1 MWERRDCISCR
12 GAQMRLTKNQAHK
25 ALSIMVRSRRFEEL
39 VAQFFHHKEMHG
51 TTHLSIGQEAAQA
64 GLSLALKEG
73 DWIVPT
79 HRCHG
84 HTIARGSGEE
94 AMFSEMF
101 GSRHG
106 IVKGLGGSM
115 HMTDVQTWNTGSSSV
130 VGSGVNLAIGLGFAL
145 KQQGSDSLSVAIFGD
160 GASSRGAVHESMN
173 LASVLNL
180 PVLFFCENNGYG
192 MSASRD
198 RMVSAPSIAKRAE
211 GYNMPHNTVD
221 GNDVEAVY
229 AAARE
234 AVRSI
239 RSTGRPYLL
248 EVLTYR
254 LCGHSKSDDC
264 HYRTKEEEAEWEAKD
279 PITRFC
285 RTLIE
290 DELFSEDEVS
300 EIILSGRK
308 QVEEA
313 AMRARAVK
321 DEHLTFEE
329 AEALVYAPEDPQ
341 IYGVVNQTSR
351 LTYREAIRFA
361 LAEEMARDK
370 AVHLIGEDIGLYG
383 GCFKVTGDLHAN
395 FQDRVHETPVS
406 EEAITGMGVGAS
418 FLGIRPVVEI
428 MYGDF
433 ATLASDPIINHAAKA
448 HFISA
453 GQLSAPVVV
462 RMPVGSGTGHG
473 AQHTQSLE
481 SMFTNV
487 PGLIVVAPSCPGD
500 AKALLKSAI
509 RSNNPVLF
517 FEHKGLYDTIGPV
530 GDKEYLMPLGKAI
543 VKKRGSDVTIVA
555 YSKTVTT
562 ALSAASILSAQ
573 DEIEV
578 EIIDL
583 ATLKPLDTET
593 ILRSV
598 KKTGRLLVVHDSP
611 EFAGF
616 GAEIL
621 AAVAGDE
628 PTLRSLK
635 TAPKRLCGKELP
647 IPFAQELEKG
657 ATVSKEEIVK
667 SVRLL
672 FTAV

>member
-1 MWERRDCISCR
+1 
-12 GAQMRLTKNQAHK
+12 
-25 ALSIMVRSRRFEEL
+25 MVRSRRFEEL

-64 GLSLALKEG
+64 GLSLALREG

-84 HTIARGSGEE
+84 HTIARGSDEE

-106 IVKGLGGSM
+106 IAKGLGGSM
-115 HMTDVQTWNTGSSSV
+115 HMADVQTWNAGSSSV
-130 VGSGVNLAIGLGFAL
+130 VGSGVNLATGLGFAL
-145 KQQGSDSLSVAIFGD
+145 KRQESDSLSVAIFGD
-160 GASSRGAVHESMN
+160 GASSRGSVHESMN
-173 LASVLNL
+173 LASVLGL

-198 RMVSAPSIAKRAE
+198 KMVSASSIAKRAE
-211 GYNMPHNTVD
+211 GYGMPHDTVD

-229 AAARE
+229 AAVLA
-234 AVRSI
+234 AAQYI
-239 RSTGRPYLL
+239 RSNGKPYFL

-264 HYRTKEEEAEWEAKD
+264 RYRTREEEAEWEAKD
-279 PITRFC
+279 PISRFC
-285 RTLIE
+285 RVLIK
-290 DELFSEDEVS
+290 DELFSEEEVS
-300 EIILSGRK
+300 DIILNGRK
-308 QVEEA
+308 HVEEA
-313 AMRARAVK
+313 ALRARATR
-321 DEHLTFEE
+321 DDHLTLEE
-329 AEALVYAPEDPQ
+329 AQALVYAPEDPQ
-341 IYGVVNQTSR
+341 TYGVVHRTIRS
-351 LTYREAIRFA
+351 TYREAIRSA
-361 LAEEMARDK
+361 LAEEMDHDG

-383 GCFKVTGDLHAN
+383 GCFKVTGDLYAIYP
-395 FQDRVHETPVS
+395 DRIHETPVS

-418 FLGIRPVVEI
+418 FLGIRSVVEI

-453 GQLSAPVVV
+453 GQLSAPIVV
-462 RMPVGSGTGHG
+462 RAPIGSGTGHG

-487 PGLIVVAPSCPGD
+487 PGLILVAPSCPGD

-530 GDKEYLMPLGKAI
+530 GDKEYLLPLGKAV

-555 YSKTVTT
+555 YSKAVTT
-562 ALSAASILSAQ
+562 VLAAASILSAQ

-583 ATLKPLDTET
+583 ATLKPLDAET

-598 KKTGRLLVVHDSP
+598 RKTGRLLVIHDSP

-621 AAVAGDE
+621 ALAASDE
-628 PTLRSLK
+628 SAFHSLK
-635 TAPKRLCGKELP
+635 TVPKRLCGKEMP
-647 IPFAQELEKG
+647 IPFAYELEKSVV
-657 ATVSKEEIVK
+657 VSKEEIVR
-667 SVRLL
+667 SVRSL
-672 FTAV
+672 FTIA

>member
-1 MWERRDCISCR
+1 
-12 GAQMRLTKNQAHK
+12 MRFTKDQAHK
-25 ALSIMVRSRRFEEL
+25 ALSLMVRSRRFEEL

-64 GLSLALKEG
+64 GLSLALREG

-84 HTIARGSGEE
+84 HTIARGSDEE

-106 IVKGLGGSM
+106 IAKGLGGSM
-115 HMTDVQTWNTGSSSV
+115 HMADVQTWNAGSSSV
-130 VGSGVNLAIGLGFAL
+130 VGSGVNLATGLGFAL
-145 KQQGSDSLSVAIFGD
+145 KRQESDSLSVAIFGD
-160 GASSRGAVHESMN
+160 GASSRGSVHESMN
-173 LASVLNL
+173 LASVLGL

-198 RMVSAPSIAKRAE
+198 KMVSASSIAKRAE
-211 GYNMPHNTVD
+211 GYGMPHDTVD

-229 AAARE
+229 AAVLA
-234 AVRSI
+234 AAQYI
-239 RSTGRPYLL
+239 RSNGKPYFL

-264 HYRTKEEEAEWEAKD
+264 RYRTREEEAEWEAKD
-279 PITRFC
+279 PISRFC
-285 RTLIE
+285 RVLIK
-290 DELFSEDEVS
+290 DELFSEEEVS
-300 EIILSGRK
+300 EIILNGRK
-308 QVEEA
+308 HVEEA
-313 AMRARAVK
+313 ALRARATR
-321 DEHLTFEE
+321 DDHLTLEE
-329 AEALVYAPEDPQ
+329 AQALVYAPEDPQ
-341 IYGVVNQTSR
+341 TYGVVHRTIRS
-351 LTYREAIRFA
+351 TYREAIRSA
-361 LAEEMARDK
+361 LAEEMDHDG

-383 GCFKVTGDLHAN
+383 GCFKVTGDLYAIYP
-395 FQDRVHETPVS
+395 DRIHETPVS

-418 FLGIRPVVEI
+418 FLGIRSVVEI

-453 GQLSAPVVV
+453 GQLSAPIVV
-462 RMPVGSGTGHG
+462 RAPIGSGTGHG

-530 GDKEYLMPLGKAI
+530 GDKEYLMPLGKAV

-555 YSKTVTT
+555 YSKAVTT
-562 ALSAASILSAQ
+562 VLAAASILSAQ

-583 ATLKPLDTET
+583 ATLKPLDAET

-598 KKTGRLLVVHDSP
+598 RKTGRLLVIHDSP

-621 AAVAGDE
+621 ALTTSDE
-628 PTLRSLK
+628 SAFHSLK
-635 TAPKRLCGKELP
+635 TVPKRLCGKEMP
-647 IPFAQELEKG
+647 IPFAYELEKSVV
-657 ATVSKEEIVK
+657 VSKEEIVR
-667 SVRLL
+667 SVRSL
-672 FTAV
+672 FTIA